1 MGLYNSQSSKFLTLS
16 GNCVWKQG
24 ILTPATVQPD
34 KDFQAGL
41 GTDREPQSPGL
52 HTKAVSWPLVKS
64 FLSAEPFFPRTV
76 LSLLGLWGEEDFRWA
91 RGLSHEGQWRKQ
103 LPINQVVTTSKESL
117 LECSECLWSKPRA
130 FTLCSSSPEIPAR
143 FPLHSRNV
151 QGCSSNSWMN
161 GFFPPSG
168 PFQPGFLTLHN
179 CHLSPILSL
188 YTFIFYCL
196 SLLWI
201 FLATFMDIS
210 VLYP

>member
-1 MGLYNSQSSKFLTLS
+1 MTRRLFSFKILGDKCPPRKSKNSLWVYIIPSPQNFLHFQEIVS
-16 GNCVWKQG
+16 ENR

-41 GTDREPQSPGL
+41 WTDREPQSPGL

-103 LPINQVVTTSKESL
+103 LPVNQVVTTSKESL

-130 FTLCSSSPEIPAR
+130 FTLCSSSPEIPAC

-151 QGCSSNSWMN
+151 QGCSSNS
-161 GFFPPSG
+161 
-168 PFQPGFLTLHN
+168 
-179 CHLSPILSL
+179 
-188 YTFIFYCL
+188 
-196 SLLWI
+196 
-201 FLATFMDIS
+201 
-210 VLYP
+210 